1 MNENEQ
7 LSAQSAPNADA
18 HTGNEAIE
26 TRNEDQT
33 TKIDLQPAVAEET
46 VTVAEID
53 STPIADEPV
62 AEEEASSVEEEA
74 ENASEAEES
83 GRVHYLT
90 KDELLEAM
98 RAIVAEKQV
107 QAHKKVTAIKQA
119 YYVIHNREVEA
130 QLEVYAQTNGSPE
143 GFVSEPDAMEGELK
157 ELFLA
162 FKEMRSE
169 FQNMEEERR
178 KENLTLKLRIID
190 QLRAIAEDID
200 NINRHYSRFQ
210 DLQTEFKAINEIPDG
225 EVANVWKTYQ
235 LVVESFYDHLKMN
248 KDLRDLDFKKNL
260 EVKRGLIDEAKA
272 LEVLADPVDAFRRL
286 QTLHDKWRETGPVAK
301 EMRDPIWDEFK
312 AASTVINRRHQ
323 DYFEARKAAEQAN
336 EAAKT
341 ELCEKIET
349 IDPEK
354 IKSFSEWDK
363 LTAEIIDLQAQWK
376 KIGFASRKSNN
387 ALFARFRA
395 ACDKFFQ
402 AKAEYYRATKEN
414 YARNLA
420 LKTALCEK
428 AEALADMTDER
439 KAMEEVGKLQ
449 AEWRTVGTVARK
461 HSDAIWERF
470 TKACNVLY
478 ARRKARNT
486 AQRQE
491 ENANL
496 AAKRAIV
503 EALRTID
510 LDTEEREEAIRKVK
524 ELQSQW
530 NSIGHVPYGRKDAL
544 MAEYR
549 AEADR
554 LYEGLNMRRRKAD
567 MNRYTQNLSQ
577 MGNDES
583 KLNSERQRLQ
593 RALENKRAELQTAE
607 NNMGFF
613 AVKSSQGGSMIR
625 EMEKRIDRLRADIEE
640 ISAKIAAVDAL

>member
-7 LSAQSAPNADA
+7 LAA
-18 HTGNEAIE
+18 
-26 TRNEDQT
+26 
-33 TKIDLQPAVAEET
+33 QPA
-46 VTVAEID
+46 
-53 STPIADEPV
+53 STPEQSSMQPISTPDNNDVKVSEISSEEKPTSDAEKPVEP
-62 AEEEASSVEEEA
+62 EEA
-74 ENASEAEES
+74 
-83 GRVHYLT
+83 GRIHLLT
-90 KDELLEAM
+90 KEELLEAM
-98 RAIVAEKQV
+98 RTIVAEKQV

-119 YYVIHNREVEA
+119 YYMLHNREMEA
-130 QLEVYAQTNGSPE
+130 QLEAYVQANGSPE

-157 ELFLA
+157 ELFA
-162 FKEMRSE
+162 SFREMRTE
-169 FQNMEEERR
+169 FQSLEDERR
-178 KENLTLKLRIID
+178 KENLDLKMRIID
-190 QLRAIAEDID
+190 QLRSIAEDID
-200 NINRHYSRFQ
+200 NINRHYSLFQ
-210 DLQTEFKAINEIPDG
+210 DLQVQFKAINDIPDG

-260 EVKRGLIDEAKA
+260 EVKRGLIEDAKA
-272 LEVLADPVDAFRRL
+272 LETLADPVDAFRRL

-301 EMRDPIWDEFK
+301 EMREPLWEEFK
-312 AASTVINRRHQ
+312 TASTAINRRHQ
-323 DYFEARKAAEQAN
+323 EYFEARKASEQAN
-336 EAAKT
+336 EAAKK
-341 ELCEKIET
+341 ELCEKIES
-349 IDPEK
+349 IDIDK
-354 IKSFSEWDK
+354 IKTFSEWDRY
-363 LTAEIIDLQAQWK
+363 TAEIIDMQAQWK

-387 ALFARFRA
+387 TLFTRFRA

-402 AKAEYYRATKEN
+402 TKAEYYRTTKEN
-414 YARNLA
+414 YSRNLA

-428 AEALADMTDER
+428 AEALAEMTDER
-439 KAMEEVGKLQ
+439 KAMEEVNKLQ

-470 TKACNVLY
+470 TQACNVLY

-486 AQRQE
+486 AQKQE

-503 EALRTID
+503 EALRAIN

-524 ELQSQW
+524 ELQNQW
-530 NSIGHVPYGRKDAL
+530 NCIGHVPYGRKEAL
-544 MAEYR
+544 IAEYR

-567 MNRYTQNLSQ
+567 MNRYAQNLSQ
-577 MGNDES
+577 MANDES
-583 KLNSERQRLQ
+583 KLTSERQRLQ
-593 RALENKRAELQTAE
+593 RALDNKRSELQTAE

-613 AVKSSQGGSMIR
+613 AVKSSQGSSMIR

>member
-7 LSAQSAPNADA
+7 LAAQPASMPEQPLAQPASGTDI
-18 HTGNEAIE
+18 NEATIIPM
-26 TRNEDQT
+26 EDT
-33 TKIDLQPAVAEET
+33 SSSVDNPVAPEET
-46 VTVAEID
+46 VVEADVATNEV
-53 STPIADEPV
+53 P
-62 AEEEASSVEEEA
+62 EA
-74 ENASEAEES
+74 EQAGESAETDES
-83 GRVHYLT
+83 GRIHRLT
-90 KDELLEAM
+90 KEELLEAM
-98 RAIVAEKQV
+98 RVIVAEKQV

-119 YYVIHNREVEA
+119 YYMLHNREVETR
-130 QLEVYAQTNGSPE
+130 LEEYVQANGSSE
-143 GFVSEPDAMEGELK
+143 GFVSEPDAAEGEFK
-157 ELFLA
+157 DLFMA
-162 FKEMRSE
+162 FREMRTE
-169 FQNMEEERR
+169 FQNREEMRR
-178 KENLTLKLRIID
+178 KENLDLKLRIID

-210 DLQTEFKAINEIPDG
+210 DLQTQFKEINDIPDG

-260 EVKRGLIDEAKA
+260 EVKRGLIEEAKG
-272 LEVLADPVDAFRRL
+272 LESLADPVDAFRRL

-301 EMRDPIWDEFK
+301 ELREEIWEEFK
-312 AASTVINRRHQ
+312 GASTVINRRHQ
-323 DYFEARKAAEQAN
+323 EYFEARKASEQAN
-336 EAAKT
+336 ETAKT
-341 ELCEKIET
+341 ELCDKIEAIE
-349 IDPEK
+349 IDK

-376 KIGFASRKSNN
+376 KIGFASRKTNN
-387 ALFARFRA
+387 ALFTRFRA

-402 AKAEYYRATKEN
+402 TKAEYYRATKES
-414 YARNLA
+414 YSRNLA

-428 AEALADMTDER
+428 AEALADMEDER
-439 KAMEEVGKLQ
+439 KAMEEVNKLQ

-478 ARRKARNT
+478 SRRKARNT

-503 EALRTID
+503 EALRAID
-510 LDTEEREEAIRKVK
+510 LDAEEREEAIRKVK

-530 NSIGHVPYGRKDAL
+530 NSIGHVPFSRKDAL
-544 MAEYR
+544 IAEYR

-567 MNRYTQNLSQ
+567 MNRYTRSLSQ
-577 MGNDES
+577 MSDDES

-593 RALENKRAELQTAE
+593 RALDNKRAELQTAE

-613 AVKSSQGGSMIR
+613 AVKSSQGSSMIR
-625 EMEKRIDRLRADIEE
+625 EMEKRIDRLRSDIEE